1 MAHKAHSMRT
11 PLGKVRGLGSAK
23 SGLSHWW
30 HQRLTAFAM
39 LPLICWMI
47 WLIFS
52 LSGADY
58 QQAVSLISHPVNAT
72 IMLLFVGVGFWHAAL
87 GLQVV
92 LEDYVG
98 NETVRMIALIMVKML
113 AILLASLSLFSIL
126 KIAL

>member
-1 MAHKAHSMRT
+1 
-11 PLGKVRGLGSAK
+11 
-23 SGLSHWW
+23 
-30 HQRLTAFAM
+30 M